1 MGTVVSLISAGDE
14 KKYCLFDD
22 FICLMKY
29 DLVSSSDIEEC
40 LKIKKKKR
48 ELNHQ
53 RKSALMKDSLD
64 AGEEQA
70 EH

>member
-1 MGTVVSLISAGDE
+1 MQRRVHLLKWNSSYMGTVVSLISAGDE

-48 ELNHQ
+48 ELNH
-53 RKSALMKDSLD
+53 
-64 AGEEQA
+64 
-70 EH
+70 